1 MHLLLE
7 TRRPL
12 SRHAHC
18 DLSVVTLWCQS
29 TSLRKSSWLL
39 FKDLGAVRVGQN
51 RRRAFHL
58 EEVLT
63 QNSVLHLRDILS
75 LPLSSNRAAYYR
87 RAAFQCVLT
96 LPCKGGPRS
105 DPPALS
111 RCAPPVPLPAVPGGG
126 AAPERL
132 RAAPSAGGAAE
143 LQAEGAALVPGPAP
157 VGWAELSHLGAF
169 CFQLA
174 SSFSSLLLAIEQ
186 YC

>member
-7 TRRPL
+7 TRWPL
-12 SRHAHC
+12 SRYAHC
-18 DLSVVTLWCQS
+18 DFSVVTLWCQS

-75 LPLSSNRAAYYR
+75 LPRSSNRAGCYR
-87 RAAFQCVLT
+87 QAAFQCVLT
-96 LPCKGGPRS
+96 LPCNGGPRS

-111 RCAPPVPLPAVPGGG
+111 RRAPPVPLPAVP
-126 AAPERL
+126 AAEPLPSACGRRPL
-132 RAAPSAGGAAE
+132 RAARRNCRRREPR
-143 LQAEGAALVPGPAP
+143 
-157 VGWAELSHLGAF
+157 
-169 CFQLA
+169 
-174 SSFSSLLLAIEQ
+174 SSLGLLRWDGQSWHTLELFAFSWPLPSLL
-186 YC
+186 YF